1 MDRMSERLRKL
12 RQLYDQDASDPFLTY
27 GIAMEHAKEGRV
39 QDAIDWLDRT
49 LENDPAYCYAY
60 YHKARLLA
68 EAGQI
73 SPALDAL
80 RQGLEVAIK
89 QSDGKAQSEMTE
101 LLVSL
106 ED

>member
-1 MDRMSERLRKL
+1 MSDRLHRLQ
-12 RQLYDQDASDPFLTY
+12 QLYDQDVNDPFLTY

-39 QDAIDWLDRT
+39 HDAVDWLDRT
-49 LENDPAYCYAY
+49 IENDPAYCYAY

-73 SPALDAL
+73 TRAIDAL
-80 RQGLEVAIK
+80 RQGMEQAIRLG
-89 QSDGKAQSEMTE
+89 DGKAQSEMTD